1 MKASPFSKLH
11 CKWKLVQSKGEKRSV
26 KQMNVFSS
34 MSASDIS
41 DTDFACQSEG
51 EKESHH
57 STSEE
62 AEEEDLEKLE
72 RARAELQVEQHL
84 FVHFKNSKGSLS

>member
-1 MKASPFSKLH
+1 
-11 CKWKLVQSKGEKRSV
+11 
-26 KQMNVFSS
+26 

-84 FVHFKNSKGSLS
+84 FVRAL

>member
-1 MKASPFSKLH
+1 MPFVIEETILLKI
-11 CKWKLVQSKGEKRSV
+11 
-26 KQMNVFSS
+26 NAFSS

-51 EKESHH
+51 EKESH

-72 RARAELQVEQHL
+72 RARAELQVEL
-84 FVHFKNSKGSLS
+84 FKVLKTPLFNTI

>member
-1 MKASPFSKLH
+1 
-11 CKWKLVQSKGEKRSV
+11 
-26 KQMNVFSS
+26 

-51 EKESHH
+51 EKESH

-72 RARAELQVEQHL
+72 RARAELQV
-84 FVHFKNSKGSLS
+84 